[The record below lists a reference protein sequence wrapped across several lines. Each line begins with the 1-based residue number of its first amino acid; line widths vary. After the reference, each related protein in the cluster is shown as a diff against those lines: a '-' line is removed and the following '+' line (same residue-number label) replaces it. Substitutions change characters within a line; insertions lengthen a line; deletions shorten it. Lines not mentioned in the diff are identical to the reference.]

1 MKQVAYSHAD
11 KYVLAKDY
19 YDFAPFTVD
28 TSIFTPYGAFYIT
41 GEYRISKGFLFSAN
55 APAINTQD
63 SRRAACVHDFF
74 YSLMKDGYLD
84 RKYRYDV
91 DYLFY
96 NQLLEDGMVSFRA
109 WYWFRAV
116 RLGGDNA
123 LNSPRPKVILAP
135 PKSTLPAGHQVRDS
149 LKL

>member
-1 MKQVAYSHAD
+1 MKQVAYSNAD

-55 APAINTQD
+55 APAINTED
-63 SRRAACVHDFF
+63 SKRASCVHDFF
-74 YSLMKDGYLD
+74 YSLMKDGLLSRD
-84 RKYRYDV
+84 YREAV
-91 DYLFY
+91 DKLFY
-96 NQLLEDGMVSFRA
+96 EHLIEDGMIGFRA
-109 WYWFRAV
+109 LYWWKAV
-116 RLGGDNA
+116 RIGGEKA

-135 PKSTLPAGHQVRDS
+135 PKSTLPAGHQLRDS
-149 LKL
+149 LKI

>member
-19 YDFAPFTVD
+19 YDFAPFNVD

-55 APAINTQD
+55 APAINTED
-63 SRRAACVHDFF
+63 SKRASCVHDFG
-74 YSLMKDGYLD
+74 YSLIKDGYLTLD
-84 RKYRYDV
+84 YREKFDKLMYDM
-91 DYLFY
+91 LI
-96 NQLLEDGMVSFRA
+96 EDGMPSFRA
-109 WYWFRAV
+109 WYWYKAV
-116 RLGGDNA
+116 RVGGEKA
-123 LNSPRPKVILAP
+123 LNSPRPKIILAP
-135 PKSTLPAGHQVRDS
+135 PIKTLVAGHQIKDS